1 MTDTSTNAVFIIT
14 SSGNAPY
21 GNVGNGANPGH
32 TGNSGNSGADEQQ
45 DAVAN
50 TRSLTDDALPA
61 SEQTPG
67 FASLLAT
74 VDSVNEYAPGSR
86 IAVVQYSAYPF
97 TAAEHE
103 TLIHRI
109 DYLMDYS
116 GNEQIKAFDRQ
127 LGNNQ
132 SIAAFSEL
140 TSLLWF
146 LQLGQ
151 HHGLYAPAKRV
162 FKMSAGPRLFS
173 KIADSAHYSSN
184 AKGRYVFPNA
194 TLAANATG
202 NMALQFSN
210 AFWSFD
216 PGLVPSL
223 ISTLEQMIQSLVA
236 AEERNEP
243 ASVECLLYKLIDAA
257 KIFYDLKPPVAQPA
271 EALTA

>member
-21 GNVGNGANPGH
+21 GNVGNVGNLAS
-32 TGNSGNSGADEQQ
+32 TGNSGNSGTGDQQ
-45 DAVAN
+45 VAAED
-50 TRSLTDDALPA
+50 TQPLTDETLPA
-61 SEQTPG
+61 SEYTPG

-74 VDSVNEYAPGSR
+74 VNSVNEFAPGSR

-146 LQLGQ
+146 LQIGQ

-210 AFWSFD
+210 AFWSLD
-216 PGLVPSL
+216 PNLVPSL
-223 ISTLEQMIQSLVA
+223 ISTLEQMIQTLVA

-257 KIFYDLKPPVAQPA
+257 KIFYDLKPPVAQPT
-271 EALTA
+271 EAATA